1 MELKRCSMHP
11 VPNTYQERYRL
22 PNKKPSTIDNSE
34 ALIFLNLGEEGR
46 RGDVLQH
53 FPLFPRATFQAHQIP
68 PVPPFYWPFPIS
80 IQMVAN
86 NSKHSSA

>member
-34 ALIFLNLGEEGR
+34 ALIFLNLGEEGSGGKGR
-46 RGDVLQH
+46 PAEGEAQGVRGGQAGGQGAPNGGKRLQGADI
-53 FPLFPRATFQAHQIP
+53 FSLSTQI
-68 PVPPFYWPFPIS
+68 YL
-80 IQMVAN
+80 
-86 NSKHSSA
+86 

>member
-46 RGDVLQH
+46 RGKGVKYL
-53 FPLFPRATFQAHQIP
+53 
-68 PVPPFYWPFPIS
+68 
-80 IQMVAN
+80 
-86 NSKHSSA
+86 